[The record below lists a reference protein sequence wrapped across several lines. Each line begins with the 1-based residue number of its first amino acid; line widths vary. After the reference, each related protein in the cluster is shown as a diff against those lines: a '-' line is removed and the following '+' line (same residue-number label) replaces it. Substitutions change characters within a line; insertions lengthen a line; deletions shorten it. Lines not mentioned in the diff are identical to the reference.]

1 MDNPYFNIFAHPSG
15 RLIDEREPYDVDME
29 RVMEAAKERGYVMEV
44 NAHPDRLDLSDVHCK
59 LAKDMGVKV
68 VISTDAHS
76 VTDLELMRF
85 GVWQARRGWIEKED
99 VLNTRNCDVL
109 KKLIERE

>member
-1 MDNPYFNIFAHPSG
+1 
-15 RLIDEREPYDVDME
+15 
-29 RVMEAAKERGYVMEV
+29 
-44 NAHPDRLDLSDVHCK
+44 
-59 LAKDMGVKV
+59 MGVKV

-76 VTDLELMRF
+76 VTDLELIRF

-109 KKLIERE
+109 KKLIKRE

>member
-1 MDNPYFNIFAHPSG
+1 
-15 RLIDEREPYDVDME
+15 
-29 RVMEAAKERGYVMEV
+29 MEV
-44 NAHPDRLDLSDVHCK
+44 NAHPDRLDLSDIHCK
-59 LAKDMGVKV
+59 LAKDIGVKV

-76 VTDLELMRF
+76 ITDLELMRF
-85 GVWQARRGWIEKED
+85 GVWQARRGWLEGED

>member
-1 MDNPYFNIFAHPSG
+1 
-15 RLIDEREPYDVDME
+15 
-29 RVMEAAKERGYVMEV
+29 MEV

-76 VTDLELMRF
+76 VTDLELIRF
-85 GVWQARRGWIEKED
+85 GVWQARRGWIEKDD
-99 VLNTRNCDVL
+99 VLNTRNCDIL
-109 KKLIERE
+109 KKLIRRN